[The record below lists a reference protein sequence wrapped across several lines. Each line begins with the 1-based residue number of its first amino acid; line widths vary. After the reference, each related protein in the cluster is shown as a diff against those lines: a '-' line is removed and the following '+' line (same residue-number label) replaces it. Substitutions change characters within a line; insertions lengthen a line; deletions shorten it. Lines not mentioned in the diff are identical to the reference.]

1 MKYRYL
7 RKSDKPDKAK
17 GDQYR
22 AHGEHWVLT
31 SRRGKATVEA
41 GRRAGN
47 PCVYRRHIANAT
59 AHVRDRSE
67 AEGT

>member
-22 AHGEHWVLT
+22 THGKRWVLT
-31 SRRGKATVEA
+31 SRRGKATVED

-47 PCVYRRHIANAT
+47 PCVYRRPIANAHLSGGE
-59 AHVRDRSE
+59 AVRSK
-67 AEGT
+67 